1 MPLNTIPELI
11 EAVRQGELI
20 VLMDDE
26 DRENEGDLVVAASR
40 VTPEAINFMVRY
52 GRGLVCL
59 PMSRERCERLHLPLM
74 VPDNH
79 TRFGTRF
86 TVSIEA
92 AQGVT
97 TGISA
102 HDRAHTVLTAV
113 AADARAEDIVQPG
126 HVFPIMAQPG
136 GVLTRAGH
144 TEASTDLARLAG
156 FEPAAV
162 IVEILNEDGRVARRP
177 DLERFARLHGLRIG
191 TIADLIRYRMEREMT
206 VARVLEKPVQTEFGP
221 FELVAYEDHF
231 EQSLHFAFKCGPID
245 PDRPVLV
252 RVHVENSLADL
263 LHLSGPGFGWPL
275 TDAFQVIAREGGVL
289 VILRPAQ
296 EAAALIRGLDLG
308 TPGDLD
314 ADSQTVLRTYGVG
327 AQILRDLGIRKM
339 CVMSAP
345 KLMLGLS
352 GFGLEVTEY
361 RSGEIA

>member
-11 EAVRQGELI
+11 EAVRGGELVI
-20 VLMDDE
+20 LMDDE
-26 DRENEGDLVVAASR
+26 DRENEGDLVTAASR

-59 PMSRERCERLHLPLM
+59 PLTRERCERLHLPLM
-74 VPDNH
+74 VQDNQ

-92 AQGVT
+92 AHGVT

-102 HDRAHTVLTAV
+102 HDRAHTILTAV
-113 AADARAEDIVQPG
+113 APDARPEDIVQPG

-144 TEASTDLARLAG
+144 TEASVDLARLAG

-162 IVEILNEDGRVARRP
+162 IVEILNEDGHVARRP
-177 DLERFARLHGLRIG
+177 DLERFAAHHGLKIG

-206 VARVLEKPVQTEFGP
+206 LARVFEKTVETEFGP
-221 FELVAYEDHF
+221 FELIAYEDHF
-231 EQSLHFAFKCGPID
+231 EHSLHFAFKRGPID
-245 PDRPVLV
+245 PGKPILV
-252 RVHVENSLADL
+252 RVHVENALADL
-263 LHLSGPGFGWPL
+263 LHLTGPGMGWPL
-275 TDAFQVIAREGGVL
+275 TDAFRVIAREGGVL

-296 EAAALIRGLDLG
+296 EPAVLMQGLDQGLAE
-308 TPGDLD
+308 T
-314 ADSQTVLRTYGVG
+314 SERNTQTVLRTHGVG

-352 GFGLEVTEY
+352 GFGLEVVEY
-361 RSGEIA
+361 RSGERG